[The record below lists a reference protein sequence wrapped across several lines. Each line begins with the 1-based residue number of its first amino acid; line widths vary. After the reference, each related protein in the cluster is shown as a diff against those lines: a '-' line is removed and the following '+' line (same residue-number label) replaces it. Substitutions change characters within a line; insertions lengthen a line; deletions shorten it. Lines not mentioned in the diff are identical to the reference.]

1 MPAKTE
7 TDEADQRPLSES
19 MNTATRA
26 VHAKLNKLVI
36 SRLSLALPPKAED
49 ASNYVSGLLHIT
61 PIYIAFESLWNNI
74 LQSAARDDEDDDVDE
89 DDANRDP
96 FATAATAAVL
106 AQPCNICDP
115 DTTQSEPM
123 DLQTLPGILD
133 YEGPTA
139 ASRLA
144 SVSALQPRMRTVLTA
159 LRVPGLARA
168 VALQRDVV
176 ALTGWSRHT
185 VAEHLDDAAESPVL
199 AEFLHH
205 VRHAVAARPHVLVAY
220 AWVLYMALFS
230 GGRVIRA
237 SLERVHPAFWVPA
250 WASASL
256 TSARRRS
263 EAEDEGA
270 GGPPLRFFSF
280 DPTTAAEY
288 EDGRENE
295 DADTGA
301 DVNGDGEALKAT
313 FKRRLAE
320 TEGLLTADE
329 RDDVADEALAIF
341 VFLVRV
347 VEELDD
353 ICDTEPQE
361 AGGGGMLALRSRD
374 SVVVKKERRAL
385 ALMARRVAAEQEQ
398 EAAREQGRERGKGK
412 EKGNGK
418 GRGSRGGWRGKIDKV
433 IPGRRSD
440 V

>member
-19 MNTATRA
+19 MNAATRA

-74 LQSAARDDEDDDVDE
+74 LQSATRDDEGDDVDE
-89 DDANRDP
+89 DEANRDP
-96 FATAATAAVL
+96 FAAAAAVL

-115 DTTQSEPM
+115 DTTPSEPM

-133 YEGPTA
+133 YEGPA
-139 ASRLA
+139 ASSGLA

-168 VALQRDVV
+168 AALQRDVV

-250 WASASL
+250 WASASP
-256 TSARRRS
+256 TSARRHS

-280 DPTTAAEY
+280 DTAGASTEH
-288 EDGRENE
+288 ENG
-295 DADTGA
+295 DAHAGA
-301 DVNGDGEALKAT
+301 DANGGDGEALKAT

-361 AGGGGMLALRSRD
+361 AGGGGILALRTRD

-398 EAAREQGRERGKGK
+398 EAAREQGREREKGK